1 VSVAAQ
7 RARQGGQRA
16 EKLDPFV
23 VFGLGQ
29 VLLVLE
35 AVAFLDLIID
45 QGSDVSRYDLK
56 ERKRP
61 LNNLPGLTVR
71 SAG

>member
-1 VSVAAQ
+1 MSPPSEFASEATVL
-7 RARQGGQRA
+7 RN
-16 EKLDPFV
+16 DPFV
-23 VFGLGQ
+23 VVGLGQ
-29 VLLVLE
+29 VLLILE

-61 LNNLPGLTVR
+61 LSNLPGLTVR